1 MMIQADTE
9 DMDISAVFA
18 VIKQVLADKRV
29 IGTAVFVFLMMD
41 FGVFV
46 AHYTKKPPKPKH
58 KRIPT
63 PAPAPAASGENAGEA
78 SGGTESSSGGN
89 AEKTPAAAPSKP
101 AAKVPAKPAAKK

>member
-1 MMIQADTE
+1 MIIQTDTV
-9 DMDISAVFA
+9 DMDISSVFA

-58 KRIPT
+58 KRTPA

-78 SGGTESSSGGN
+78 SGGTESSSGGST
-89 AEKTPAAAPSKP
+89 EKTPAAAPATAP
-101 AAKVPAKPAAKK
+101 EKK